1 VPKTSSD
8 IQPPAPGN
16 IKRLEERHPRYSSSL
31 DAGLAIL
38 QGFTAERQLR
48 RVAEVADELG
58 LSRSTAHRYFTTLVA
73 LGYAEQDKARRYQVG
88 IRGPDTARAMLDC
101 HPVCVTADPHLHE
114 LRRQISYTVTVAV
127 LEDDFV
133 RVLERLPGYRGHA
146 RLGQTL
152 AIGRGSRLSLHCTG
166 LGKTLLASLP
176 DNEADAII
184 RSLHLRKRGPK
195 TITRKDDFRR
205 ELLKVGDLGFAV
217 EDEELS
223 AGVVSLTAPIH
234 GDDCPF
240 GAIDVS
246 APLSLIGR
254 DALVEQCKPY
264 FWQHASES
272 RQRSHPTNLDYG

>member
-1 VPKTSSD
+1 VPKINSY
-8 IQPPAPGN
+8 IQPPAPGHV
-16 IKRLEERHPRYSSSL
+16 KRLKERHPRYSSSL

-38 QGFTAERQLR
+38 QGFTAEQRLR
-48 RVAEVADELG
+48 RVADVADELG
-58 LSRSTAHRYFTTLVA
+58 LSRSTAHRYLSTLVA

-88 IRGPDTARAMLDC
+88 IRGSDTARAMLDS
-101 HPVCVTADPHLHE
+101 HPVCVTASPHLHE

-133 RVLERLPGYRGHA
+133 RVLERLPGYRGYA
-146 RLGQTL
+146 RLGQAL
-152 AIGRGSRLSLHCTG
+152 AIGRGSRLPLHCTG

-176 DNEADAII
+176 DNEANAII

-195 TITRKDDFRR
+195 TITRKDDLRR
-205 ELLKVGDLGFAV
+205 ELLKIGDSDFAV

-223 AGVVSLTAPIH
+223 AGVVSLAAPIH
-234 GDDCPF
+234 GDDRPL

-254 DALVEQCKPY
+254 DELVGQCRPYLLATCERVAAALVPSQ
-264 FWQHASES
+264 S
-272 RQRSHPTNLDYG
+272 